1 MSSLWWTEADEAELA
16 VLLDEFVKHA
26 RAHREAC
33 RVCRTGG
40 PWCASL
46 VEAFDVL
53 LDWKRGRELRSKAA
67 WLRARELARQEA
79 A

>member
-26 RAHREAC
+26 RAHRETC

-40 PWCASL
+40 PYCASL

-53 LDWKRGRELRSKAA
+53 LDWKRGRELRSKAQ
-67 WLRARELARQEA
+67 WLRAREMAREA